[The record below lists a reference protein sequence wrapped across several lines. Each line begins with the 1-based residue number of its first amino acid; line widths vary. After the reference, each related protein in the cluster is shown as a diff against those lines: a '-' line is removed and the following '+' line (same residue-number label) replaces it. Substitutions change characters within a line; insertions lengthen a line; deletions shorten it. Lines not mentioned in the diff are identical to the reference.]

1 MPANVTAER
10 PVQAPPRVQAPPAA
24 KGRWLTGSLAIG
36 LLITMICSV
45 GIGALAI
52 PVADVVAILLKQIG
66 LETGPVDAQQETILL
81 VIRLPRIL
89 LGVLVGA
96 VLSMAGASIQGLFRN
111 PLADPGLIGISSG
124 ASLMAVVMIVLQV
137 KLFTGLSALSGLYAL
152 SLAAFAG
159 AVGATLLVYFLSR
172 QGGRTIVS
180 TMLLVGIAVNVLC
193 EACRGLLVYM
203 ADDAQLRA
211 ISFWSLGSL
220 GGATWEIVR
229 VASPFLLAP
238 LLLMPRL
245 SRSLN
250 AFTLGESQAGH
261 LGVNVGRLKG
271 SVILLTTLGVGV
283 AVAVSGMIGF
293 VGLVVPHLIRQMAG
307 ADNRLVLPASGL
319 LGAIILTLADL
330 VARTLVAPAE
340 LPIGIITGLAGAPV
354 FLYILLKNRS
364 QTHA

>member
-10 PVQAPPRVQAPPAA
+10 PVQAPPRVQTPPAA
-24 KGRWLTGSLAIG
+24 KGRWLTGGLAIG

-159 AVGATLLVYFLSR
+159 AVSATLLVYFLSR

-220 GGATWEIVR
+220 GGATREVLQ
-229 VASPFLLAP
+229 VAGPFLLAP

-271 SVILLTTLGVGV
+271 SVILLTTLGGGV

>member
-1 MPANVTAER
+1 MLGGLAAGLVVTI
-10 PVQAPPRVQAPPAA
+10 
-24 KGRWLTGSLAIG
+24 L
-36 LLITMICSV
+36 CSV
-45 GIGALAI
+45 GVGALPI
-52 PVADVVAILLKQIG
+52 PVSGVVAILMKQLGIA
-66 LETGPVDAQQETILL
+66 TGAVDAQQETILL

-124 ASLMAVVMIVLQV
+124 ASLMAVVMIVLQIN
-137 KLFTGLSALSGLYAL
+137 LFTGLSALSGLYAL
-152 SLAAFAG
+152 SLAAFTG
-159 AVGATLLVYFLSR
+159 ATGATLLVYFLSR
-172 QGGRTIVS
+172 QGGRTVVS

-193 EACRGLLVYM
+193 EACRGLLVYL
-203 ADDAQLRA
+203 ADDTQLRA

-220 GGATWEIVR
+220 GGATREILS
-229 VASPFLLAP
+229 VAGPFLLIP
-238 LLLMPRL
+238 LLLLPRL
-245 SRSLN
+245 GRSLN

-261 LGVNVGRLKG
+261 LGVHVGRLKG

-283 AVAVSGMIGF
+283 AVSVSGMIGF

-330 VARTLVAPAE
+330 LARTLVAPAE
-340 LPIGIITGLAGAPV
+340 LPIGIITGMAGAPV
-354 FLYILLKNRS
+354 FLSILLKNRS
-364 QTHA
+364 QSHA

>member
-1 MPANVTAER
+1 MQFDATIER
-10 PVQAPPRVQAPPAA
+10 PVQTPLRVHTGPAA
-24 KGRWLTGSLAIG
+24 KSRWLTSGLAIG

-159 AVGATLLVYFLSR
+159 AVCATVLVYFLSR

-220 GGATWEIVR
+220 GGATWEVIR

-340 LPIGIITGLAGAPV
+340 LPIGIITGMAGAPV

-364 QTHA
+364 QAHA